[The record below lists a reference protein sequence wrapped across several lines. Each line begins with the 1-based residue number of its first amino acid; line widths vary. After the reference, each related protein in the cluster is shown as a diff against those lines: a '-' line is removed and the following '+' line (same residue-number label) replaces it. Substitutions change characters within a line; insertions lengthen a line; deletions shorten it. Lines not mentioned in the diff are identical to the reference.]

1 MSRAP
6 TCGVRIASQQ
16 RVAHV
21 ISLDTSSYRF
31 QQSAA
36 LLRYLGFAV
45 RHFLPIPKDD
55 PQVVAWEKR
64 FQRDSDTE
72 HSPRGSISL
81 SLSHLTLWRTFPTDG
96 EWLCELLLPG
106 IALTARSVPPTAPLH
121 ARRRLR
127 GRPNARA
134 KRREP
139 AATTIWQRDAARQ
152 AHVAVAGRRS
162 EHSRHGAVFALR
174 G

>member
-6 TCGVRIASQQ
+6 TCAVRIASQQ

-21 ISLDTSSYRF
+21 ISLDTSSDRF

-106 IALTARSVPPTAPLH
+106 ICLD
-121 ARRRLR
+121 
-127 GRPNARA
+127 RP
-134 KRREP
+134 
-139 AATTIWQRDAARQ
+139 
-152 AHVAVAGRRS
+152 
-162 EHSRHGAVFALR
+162 
-174 G
+174 

>member
-6 TCGVRIASQQ
+6 TCAVRIASQQ

-21 ISLDTSSYRF
+21 ISLDTSSDRF

-121 ARRRLR
+121 ARRSSIRVSALLCARLT
-127 GRPNARA
+127 ARA
-134 KRREP
+134 TRRHICGGRTSP
-139 AATTIWQRDAARQ
+139 R
-152 AHVAVAGRRS
+152 RRS
-162 EHSRHGAVFALR
+162 FLVLWRRHLGL
-174 G
+174 